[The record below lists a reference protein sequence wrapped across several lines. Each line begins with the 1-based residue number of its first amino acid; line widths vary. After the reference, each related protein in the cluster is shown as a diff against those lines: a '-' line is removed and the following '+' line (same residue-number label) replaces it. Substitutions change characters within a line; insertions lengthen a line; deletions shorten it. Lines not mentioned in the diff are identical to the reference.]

1 MIKGA
6 FGALMKVGM
15 RPVPDPQGAGR
26 SIDHRCRGRPTA
38 HRPDVSPYFDEIRST
53 SNTSVA
59 FGGITP
65 PAPRAP

>member
-1 MIKGA
+1 MENAATPAAG
-6 FGALMKVGM
+6 
-15 RPVPDPQGAGR
+15 PDRQFAASARNAQADAPA
-26 SIDHRCRGRPTA
+26 
-38 HRPDVSPYFDEIRST
+38 VYFDEIRST